1 LLERFRQIQ
10 IPILTKI
17 TIPYA
22 ILALLIA
29 VGGSYIITNV
39 IIDSVEERF
48 INQLIETALIA
59 SESVVRQEDDLLENL
74 RLISHS
80 QGMPEAITSNQA
92 DGIRQ
97 LALPSAYNANL
108 GAFIVINRFG
118 QTLVALQL
126 NENSQVYEEMLL
138 DDIWVQSEFVQR
150 VLDGEVDEFGDKFGG
165 LIANQS
171 ESYLFVAGPV
181 INTGENDSIAG
192 VVLVGKSISE
202 TVQLIREE
210 TLAQLSFYHLDGRL
224 DTSTIS
230 ETLSLDPDLSEAT
243 LKRQEEGSISR
254 KFTENGIAY
263 QELLSPFEI
272 RQRED
277 IGILGVA
284 LPTSFLEQTSQITR
298 NNTFILMSVILLLV
312 ILVGVYVAGVITRPI
327 LDLKEAAMQVSAGNL
342 NVRVKSTGRD
352 EVGVLANSFNEMV
365 VSVGQSKKD
374 LLEAYDKT
382 IEGWAMALDLRDHET
397 EGHSRRVTEM
407 AVELAQRFGIKGEAL
422 ENIRRGSL
430 LHDIGKI
437 GISDSILLK
446 KGSLTDDEYNNM
458 KQHPSFAH
466 EFMGKIAFLAPAI
479 DIPFSHHEK
488 WDGSGYPQG
497 LTGEEIP
504 VAARIFAII
513 DVWDAIT
520 KDRPYRKAMTFV
532 EALKVIEDGRGNH
545 FDPLVTDEFL
555 ALMSKKAKEVK

>member
-1 LLERFRQIQ
+1 MLKRFRQIQ

-48 INQLIETALIA
+48 LNQLIETALIA
-59 SESVVRQEDDLLENL
+59 SESVVRQEDNLLENL

-80 QGMPEAITSNQA
+80 QGMSAAISANQA
-92 DGIRQ
+92 DDIRH

-108 GAFIVINRFG
+108 GAFIVINRLG
-118 QTLVALQL
+118 QSLVALQL
-126 NENSQVYEEMLL
+126 NEDSQIYDEMIL
-138 DDIWVQSEFVQR
+138 DKNWVESEFVQR
-150 VLDGEVDEFGDKFGG
+150 VLEGEVDEFGDKYGG

-171 ESYLFVAGPV
+171 ESFLFVAGPV
-181 INTGENDSIAG
+181 INTSADNEISG
-192 VVLVGKSISE
+192 VVLVGKSINE
-202 TVQLIREE
+202 IVRLIREE
-210 TLAQLSFYHLDGRL
+210 TLAQLTFYHLDGRP
-224 DTSTIS
+224 DAST
-230 ETLSLDPDLSEAT
+230 LSEAISLESSVFEAT
-243 LKRQEEGSISR
+243 LDRQEEGSISR
-254 KFTENGIAY
+254 EITDNAIEY

-272 RQRED
+272 RQGED

-284 LPTSFLEQTSQITR
+284 LPTSFLTQTTRITR
-298 NNTFILMSVILLLV
+298 DNTLILMAVILLLV

-352 EVGVLANSFNEMV
+352 EISVLAKSFNEMV
-365 VSVGQSKKD
+365 GNVSQSKKD
-374 LLEAYDKT
+374 LIDAYEKT

-407 AVELAQRFGIKGEAL
+407 AVELAQRFGVKGEAL
-422 ENIRRGSL
+422 ENLRRGSL

-446 KGSLTDDEYNNM
+446 EGSLTDDEYENM
-458 KQHPSFAH
+458 KQHPVFAQ
-466 EFMGKIAFLAPAI
+466 EFMGKIEFLASAM
-479 DIPFSHHEK
+479 DIPYSHHEK

-497 LTGEEIP
+497 LKGEEIP
-504 VAARIFAII
+504 TAARIFSIV

-532 EALKVIEDGRGNH
+532 EAIKVIEDGRGSH

-555 ALMSKKAKEVK
+555 ALMLKKVKEVA